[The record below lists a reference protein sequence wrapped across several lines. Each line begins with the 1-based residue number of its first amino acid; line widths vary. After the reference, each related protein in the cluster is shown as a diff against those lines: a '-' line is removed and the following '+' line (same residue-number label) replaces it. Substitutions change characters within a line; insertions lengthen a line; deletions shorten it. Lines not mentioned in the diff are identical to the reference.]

1 MLDAQSLNRMWDEFS
16 GEQISLHNKL
26 KNTDKD
32 NNDLNKELSLVN
44 SILTNLIKL
53 RNLRNKKID

>member
-16 GEQISLHNKL
+16 TEQISLHNKL

-53 RNLRNKKID
+53 RNLRNKKLD